1 MTRQQRSGGSLA
13 IVLVAIAALAALIA
27 FVAPNL
33 QGNLIAESIGGLP
46 TAGTTSAALRPN
58 AAPSAATPSAAVPAA
73 TEHGIVT
80 HIVDGD
86 TLDVTLS
93 GTRTRIRL
101 LNVDT
106 PETVKPDTPVE
117 CMGPEASKRLAQLVP
132 LGSTVGLAFDV
143 ERLDQYGRTL
153 ATVITPSGQNASE
166 VLADEGLGV
175 AVKYGANIAGYA
187 TVVAAQQRAKA
198 AGLGLYS
205 GVCG

>member
-1 MTRQQRSGGSLA
+1 MSRHHRSGTSLA
-13 IVLVAIAALAALIA
+13 TLLVAIAALAAFA
-27 FVAPNL
+27 AVVAPNL
-33 QGNLIAESIGGLP
+33 NTSFSAESVSGLQI
-46 TAGTTSAALRPN
+46 AGRTSAALPPG
-58 AAPSAATPSAAVPAA
+58 AAPPSGALPAAVPIA
-73 TEHGIVT
+73 TEHGVVT

-117 CMGPEASKRLAQLVP
+117 CMGPQASARLAQLAPV
-132 LGSTVGLAFDV
+132 GSTVGLAFDV

-166 VLADEGLGV
+166 VLADEGLGI
-175 AVKYGANIAGYA
+175 AVKYGANIVGYA
-187 TVVAAQQRAKA
+187 TVVAAQQHAKA

-205 GVCG
+205 GACG